1 MAKKSFYPITYILE
15 DSLASYRSFVLEQG
29 PKPHSYPSGTIFS
42 QSGEVSRYLYFL
54 LEGII
59 KVSTTNQRGYVR
71 IIGFHKDNS
80 LFVLDGLRGNQ
91 PSIVMTEALTACTVV
106 PISVPELHR
115 MCDLNPQFCRDLM
128 LYVGDVLRLMCYD
141 AQTQSVRDTTAR
153 LASFFLLS
161 MDSNEYKTH
170 GCIRLSHE
178 SLASAINASH
188 VHVSRIV
195 AKLKADGVIATK
207 RSRVYI
213 LDEKAL
219 RQYVS
224 HTG

>member
-1 MAKKSFYPITYILE
+1 
-15 DSLASYRSFVLEQG
+15 
-29 PKPHSYPSGTIFS
+29 
-42 QSGEVSRYLYFL
+42 
-54 LEGII
+54 
-59 KVSTTNQRGYVR
+59 
-71 IIGFHKDNS
+71 
-80 LFVLDGLRGNQ
+80 
-91 PSIVMTEALTACTVV
+91 
-106 PISVPELHR
+106 

>member
-1 MAKKSFYPITYILE
+1 MAKRSFNPITYILE
-15 DSLASYRSFVLEQG
+15 DSLVPYRSFILEHG
-29 PKPHSYPSGTIFS
+29 PKPHRYPSGTIFS
-42 QSGEVSRYLYFL
+42 QSGDVPRYLYYML
-54 LEGII
+54 DGIV

-91 PSIVMTEALTACTVV
+91 PSIVMTEALTACTVI
-106 PISVPELHR
+106 PITVPEFHR

-128 LYVGDVLRLMCYD
+128 LYVADVLRLMCYD
-141 AQTQSVRDTTAR
+141 AQTQSIRDATTR

-161 MDSNEYKTH
+161 MNSNEYKTQ

-195 AKLKADGVIATK
+195 AKLREEGIIATK
-207 RSRVYI
+207 RSRIYI
-213 LDEKAL
+213 LDDKAL
-219 RQYVS
+219 RQYAS
-224 HTG
+224 RTD